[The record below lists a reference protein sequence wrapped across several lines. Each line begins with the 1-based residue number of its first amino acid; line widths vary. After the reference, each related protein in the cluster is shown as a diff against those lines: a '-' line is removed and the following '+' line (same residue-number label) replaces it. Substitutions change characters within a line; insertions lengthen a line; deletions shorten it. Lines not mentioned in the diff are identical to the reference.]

1 MIPPPNNDVAKAP
14 QATPGRPTT
23 HSGLGGLLS
32 LLAVIVPLA
41 YYPLAAWLAVGVVSS
56 STAEAAAS
64 RRAAAASTAEAKSRY
79 AGKWLLEGI
88 TFGYYEGAS
97 LADADYEGAI
107 AIADDARR
115 RVTSLGW
122 SLAGLTAAFVGFA
135 GLVRHGKGRGRWR
148 YAVRHATAA
157 SLVLF
162 AVGVTATAVSLVAY
176 REVPVMGQVIFKY
189 ESKGIAE
196 AISRLF
202 DSGNLVL
209 GSLVLLFSI
218 VIPLV
223 KAALL
228 LAASTSS
235 RPWHDAA
242 VRGIHAFGKW
252 SMADVFVVAVL
263 LAIFALGS
271 DATTDAHAGA
281 GLYFFTGYC
290 LLSITAA
297 AALEQAERR
306 PPVPALLDWRQWR
319 AADGS
324 REQEAAFVA
333 IEGGI
338 VRVLTRGGRRGRL
351 DLSCLC
357 QADRDYVST
366 RRQAAAEPLF
376 EPDD

>member
-1 MIPPPNNDVAKAP
+1 MASAPPTNRA
-14 QATPGRPTT
+14 ATV
-23 HSGLGGLLS
+23 
-32 LLAVIVPLA
+32 LAVMVPLL
-41 YYPLAAWLAVGVVSS
+41 YYPLAVWLAAGLISS
-56 STAEAAAS
+56 STAEAMAS
-64 RRAAAASTAEAKSRY
+64 RRAAAASTAEAKGSY
-79 AGKWLLEGI
+79 AGKWVLEGI

-97 LADADYEGAI
+97 LADADYDQAVAFAAGAR
-107 AIADDARR
+107 D
-115 RVTSLGW
+115 RVTRLGW
-122 SLAGLTAAFVGFA
+122 SLAGLTAAFVTFA
-135 GLVRHGKGRGRWR
+135 AVIHRRRGRSRWR

-196 AISRLF
+196 AIGRLF
-202 DSGNLVL
+202 DSGNVVL
-209 GSLVLLFSI
+209 GGLILLFSI
-218 VIPLV
+218 LIPLV

-271 DATTDAHAGA
+271 DATTDAHAGP
-281 GLYFFTGYC
+281 GLFFFAGYC

-297 AALEQAERR
+297 AALERGERR
-306 PPVPALLDWRQWR
+306 PPLPAFLDWRVWR

-324 REQEAAFVA
+324 REQEAALVSL
-333 IEGGI
+333 EGDV

-351 DLSCLC
+351 TIAALSA
-357 QADRDYVST
+357 ADHAYLEA
-366 RRQAAAEPLF
+366 RRQATAHPLF

>member
-1 MIPPPNNDVAKAP
+1 MPWPRV
-14 QATPGRPTT
+14 TSR
-23 HSGLGGLLS
+23 LLA
-32 LLAVIVPLA
+32 LLAVLVPLA
-41 YYPLAAWLAVGVVSS
+41 YYPLAAWLAVGVISS
-56 STAEAAAS
+56 STAEAAAT
-64 RRAAAASTAEAKSRY
+64 RRAAAASTAEAKSSY

-97 LADADYEGAI
+97 LADADYDQAVAFATEAG
-107 AIADDARR
+107 R
-115 RVTSLGW
+115 RVTRLGW
-122 SLAGLTAAFVGFA
+122 SLAGLTAAFIAFA
-135 GLVRHGKGRGRWR
+135 AFARRGRARWR

-176 REVPVMGQVIFKY
+176 RDVPVMGQVIFKY

-196 AISRLF
+196 AIGRLF

-209 GSLVLLFSI
+209 GGLVLLFSI

-223 KAALL
+223 KAGLL
-228 LAASTSS
+228 LAASTTS
-235 RPWHDAA
+235 RPWHDTA

-271 DATTDAHAGA
+271 DETTDAHAGP
-281 GLYFFTGYC
+281 GLFFFAGYC

-297 AALEQAERR
+297 AALERAERR
-306 PPVPALLDWRQWR
+306 PPLPALLDWRIWR

-324 REQEAAFVA
+324 REQEAALVA
-333 IEGGI
+333 VEGDL
-338 VRVLTRGGRRGRL
+338 VRVLTRGGRRGQLRTAA
-351 DLSCLC
+351 LSD
-357 QADRDYVST
+357 ADRAYLEA
-366 RRQAAAEPLF
+366 RREAAAEPLF
-376 EPDD
+376 EPEE